1 LTARGGGVALMWIVA
16 LSLPACSDVGP
27 TPGINSVTP
36 AAAYSDVAVPIIVE
50 APMLRAALVVDIDG
64 ENAYYDDGAI
74 HMALEGDEPGLPDW
88 VDLRPVQSV
97 PGVAGTSFLATVP
110 ANLLPGVYA
119 LRVTPPSG
127 HSVLQHG
134 AFQELG
140 PDTIPPTVTVDMPQ
154 AGATLGVGDK
164 ATTVTASLHVDDGF
178 GQLMAVNWFASNGAT
193 GWCPLTLQPL
203 TNALPGHISC
213 TARFPIAP
221 LTPADGLAVPFSFE
235 VLAADVAANVM
246 PLTVAV
252 TVANLPKVV
261 SFEPT
266 YGALAGQQS
275 LTIHGGYFGQ
285 DAKAFIDTN
294 AIVGGPP
301 DNRVG
306 GDVIDSGTI
315 VGFTPRNALP
325 HDATVSVQS
334 IAGVGDGPYPFRYTA
349 PPNPRLIQ
357 PTSGPVSGGVTVTVA
372 GNDLLDGV
380 IISFG
385 KTYETSVPL
394 YNASYTSN
402 DKVVGCLPPG
412 EAGAVTV
419 WAADPVT
426 GRGKLAGAF
435 TYTDDG
441 DALASPGCLT
451 ADTP

>member
-1 LTARGGGVALMWIVA
+1 MLALCV
-16 LSLPACSDVGP
+16 PACSDLGP
-27 TPGINSVTP
+27 TPSIDSVTP

-50 APMLRAALVVDIDG
+50 APLLRAALVVDIGG

-74 HMALEGDEPGLPDW
+74 HMALEGDDPGLPAW
-88 VDLRPVQSV
+88 VDLGPVQSV

-110 ANLLPGVYA
+110 ANLMPGAYA

-140 PDTIPPTVTVDMPQ
+140 PDTIPPTVTVDTPQ
-154 AGATLGVGDK
+154 AGATLGVGDQV
-164 ATTVTASLHVDDGF
+164 TMVTANLRVDDGF
-178 GQLMAVNWFASNGAT
+178 GQLMEVNWATSNGAT
-193 GWCPLTLQPL
+193 GSCPLMRQLL

-213 TARFPIAP
+213 PARFPIAP
-221 LTPADGLAVPFSFE
+221 LTPADGLGVPFSFE
-235 VLAADVAANVM
+235 VLAADVAGNVT

-252 TVANLPKVV
+252 TVANLPKIV

-266 YGALAGQQS
+266 YGALAGQQP
-275 LTIHGGYFGQ
+275 LTIHGAYFAPE
-285 DAKAFIDTN
+285 AKAFIDTN

-301 DNRVG
+301 DYRIG
-306 GDVIDSGTI
+306 GDVIGSGTI

-325 HDATVSVQS
+325 HDATVSVQTMG
-334 IAGVGDGPYPFRYTA
+334 GVGDGPSPFRYTA

-357 PTSGPVSGGVTVTVA
+357 PTSGPVSGAVTVTVA

-412 EAGAVTV
+412 EAGVVTV

-426 GRGKLAGAF
+426 GRGNLAGAF
-435 TYTDDG
+435 TYTDD
-441 DALASPGCLT
+441 ANAMPSPACSMV
-451 ADTP
+451 DTP